1 MADSLLLQMERKLD
15 SLSKSE
21 KAIAGYIL
29 DNYEKAAYMTAAVIG
44 KNTGASESTVVRF
57 VRKFGFDGYPQ
68 FKRALQETARNR
80 LTSMQR
86 MELTSARLGDGD
98 ILTGVLSNDIDLLRR
113 TVDLA
118 DHEQFRLAVD
128 AICAARRI
136 YVVGTR
142 SAAPLASFIS
152 YYLSMIFEFV
162 TVIDPS
168 NESELFEQML
178 HICGDDVFI
187 GISFPRYSKKAVKA
201 MRFASDNGARCIAI
215 TDNLSSPLA
224 QPADYRLLAQTDMAS
239 IVDSLVAPF
248 SLVNALLAAV
258 ANRRHNELKERFQ
271 RLERLWDEY
280 DVYEKADVYQPGT
293 GSDGSDGGNNVGS

>member
-1 MADSLLLQMERKLD
+1 MSESLLLQMKNKLGGM
-15 SLSKSE
+15 SKSD
-21 KAIAGYIL
+21 KAIAAFIL
-29 DNYEKAAYMTAAVIG
+29 ENYEKAAYMTAAAIG
-44 KNTGASESTVVRF
+44 RQAGVCEATVVRF
-57 VRKFGFDGYPQ
+57 VRKLGFDGYPQ
-68 FKRALQETARNR
+68 FKRALQETIRNS

-86 MELTSARLGDGD
+86 IELTSARLGDGD
-98 ILTGVLSNDIDLLRR
+98 ILTGVLSNDTDLLRR
-113 TVDLA
+113 TMEMA

-128 AICAARRI
+128 AICGARGI

-152 YYLSMIFEFV
+152 YYLSMLFEFV

-178 HICGDDVFI
+178 HISGEDVCI

-201 MRFASDNGARCIAI
+201 MRFASDSGARCIAV
-215 TDNLSSPLA
+215 TDSSESPLA
-224 QPADYRLLAQTDMAS
+224 QFADFLLLAQTDMAS

-248 SLVNALLAAV
+248 SLVNALLAAT
-258 ANRRHNELKERFQ
+258 ANRRQNELIERFQ

-280 DVYEKADVYQPGT
+280 DVYEKTDVYLPGSASGT
-293 GSDGSDGGNNVGS
+293 GSGGSQ